1 MKKTIF
7 LVFFSLIYAD
17 VTSIINKITKI
28 ENFKPIF
35 KKIKYYNV
43 FDYESDSR
51 RKDNITIS
59 KKGSC
64 DLKIYAIFQDK
75 VNINGKWFK
84 KGDIMNGYKIFK
96 ITNNYVY
103 LKRNDEI
110 VKLSVTNYILKVK

>member
-7 LVFFSLIYAD
+7 LVFFSLVYAD
-17 VTSIINKITKI
+17 VTYVINEITKI
-28 ENFKPIF
+28 EKFKPIF
-35 KKIKYYNV
+35 KKINYYNI
-43 FDYESDSR
+43 FDYEAHIK
-51 RKDNITIS
+51 RKENITIS

-64 DLKIYAIFQDK
+64 DLKIYAIFQNK
-75 VNINGKWFK
+75 VNINGRWFK